1 MRFQWPVCLLLAS
14 IAFAQAAPPAP
25 TAPAGAKTE
34 QAAPAAPEK
43 VPAAQ
48 VGPHDT
54 VLTIKGVCA
63 DSSKQGDE
71 CTTVI
76 DKEQFEKLAEALQPN
91 MNAALRRQLANAYT
105 RMLVMSAAAE
115 KRGLDKQPT
124 FDERMRF
131 DRMQVLS
138 QLLNRSL
145 QEEAG
150 KISDSDL
157 ESYYNKNAAAYEEA
171 SFVRIFVPAN
181 QIVNPTKPNTKS
193 AVMKP
198 QPKAGEE
205 AMKKIAAELRARA
218 ANGEDPDKLQKEA
231 FVAAGMTWTPP
242 TTKMEKVRRT
252 TLPPA
257 HGAALDLKPGQVS
270 ELISDPSGH
279 YIYKLLSRKALPLD
293 SVKQEIR
300 SALSAQRFRD
310 AMQPFQTGNAE
321 LNDAYFGPARNPAKT
336 PPPRG
341 GKPTQEEEDDPN

>member
-1 MRFQWPVCLLLAS
+1 MRFQWLMCLPLAS

-25 TAPAGAKTE
+25 TASAGVKTE
-34 QAAPAAPEK
+34 QAAPTAPEEIPASK
-43 VPAAQ
+43 VA
-48 VGPHDT
+48 PHDP

-63 DSSKQGDE
+63 DSSKPGDE
-71 CTTVI
+71 CKTVI

-91 MNAALRRQLANAYT
+91 MNAALRRQLANAYS
-105 RMLVMSAAAE
+105 RMLLMTAAAE
-115 KRGLDKQPT
+115 KRGLDKQPI
-124 FDERMRF
+124 FDERMQF

-171 SFVRIFVPAN
+171 SFARIFVPAN
-181 QIVNPTKPNTKS
+181 QIVNPKPNTKS
-193 AVMKP
+193 EGTKP
-198 QPKAGEE
+198 PPKTGQE

-231 FVAAGMTWTPP
+231 FVAAGMTWAPP
-242 TTKMEKVRRT
+242 TTKMEKQRRT

-257 HGAALDLKPGQVS
+257 HSAAFDLKPGQVS
-270 ELISDPSGH
+270 EPISDPSGH
-279 YIYKLLSRKALPLD
+279 YIYKLVSKKTLPLD
-293 SVKQEIR
+293 AVKQEIR
-300 SALSAQRFRD
+300 GTLSAQRYRE
-310 AMQPFQTGNAE
+310 AMQPYQTGNAE
-321 LNDAYFGPARNPAKT
+321 LNDAYFGPARNPAKA

-341 GKPTQEEEDDPN
+341 AKPTEEEEDDPN

>member
-1 MRFQWPVCLLLAS
+1 MRVQWSMCLLLAS
-14 IAFAQAAPPAP
+14 IAFAQAPPPAP

-34 QAAPAAPEK
+34 QATPAAPEN
-43 VPAAQ
+43 VPASK

-71 CTTVI
+71 CKTAI

-91 MNAALRRQLANAYT
+91 MNAALRRQLANAYS
-105 RMLVMSAAAE
+105 RMLVMSAEAE
-115 KRGLDKQPT
+115 KRGLDKQPM

-138 QLLNRSL
+138 QLLNRTL

-157 ESYYNKNAAAYEEA
+157 ESYYNNNPAAYEEA

-181 QIVNPTKPNTKS
+181 QVVTPKPDAKDAETQ
-193 AVMKP
+193 P
-198 QPKAGEE
+198 QPKTEE
-205 AMKKIAAELRARA
+205 GAMKKVAGELRAHA
-218 ANGEDPDKLQKEA
+218 AKGEDFDKLQKEA
-231 FVAAGMTWTPP
+231 FVAAGMTWAPP

-257 HGAALDLKPGQVS
+257 QVAAFNLKPGEVS

-279 YIYKLLSRKALPLD
+279 YIYKLVSKKTLPLD
-293 SVKQEIR
+293 AVKQEIR
-300 SALSAQRFRD
+300 STLSAQRYRD

-321 LNDAYFGPARNPAKT
+321 LNEAYFGPSRNPA
-336 PPPRG
+336 PPAPTRG

>member
-1 MRFQWPVCLLLAS
+1 M
-14 IAFAQAAPPAP
+14 
-25 TAPAGAKTE
+25 E
-34 QAAPAAPEK
+34 QAAPAPSEK
-43 VPAAQ
+43 VPAK

-63 DSSKQGDE
+63 DSSKPGDE
-71 CTTVI
+71 CKTVI

-91 MNAALRRQLANAYT
+91 MNAALRRQLANAYS

-115 KRGLDKQPT
+115 KRGLDKQPI

-145 QEEAG
+145 QEEAA

-157 ESYYNKNAAAYEEA
+157 ESYYNKNAAAYEEG

-181 QIVNPTKPNTKS
+181 QQIVNPKPNTKS
-193 AVMKP
+193 EGTKP

-205 AMKKIAAELRARA
+205 AMKKIADGLRARA
-218 ANGEDPDKLQKEA
+218 ANGEDFDKLQKEA
-231 FVAAGMTWTPP
+231 FVAAGMTWAPP
-242 TTKMEKVRRT
+242 TTQMEKVRRT

-257 HGAALDLKPGQVS
+257 HTAALDLKPGQVS
-270 ELISDPSGH
+270 EPISDASGH
-279 YIYKLLSRKALPLD
+279 YIYKLLSKQTLPLD

-300 SALSAQRFRD
+300 SALSAQRYRD
-310 AMQPFQTGNAE
+310 AMQPFRTGNAAE
-321 LNDAYFGPARNPAKT
+321 LNDAYFGPARNPA
-336 PPPRG
+336 PPPARG
-341 GKPTQEEEDDPN
+341 SKPTPEEEDDPN